1 MRYALG
7 VEYDGGGFNGWQAQ
21 RDDPS
26 VQVCLQDALANV
38 ADHAVTVICAGRTDT
53 GVHAAC
59 QVVHFDT
66 QSRRTPRQWILGI
79 NRRLPATVSVR
90 WVQEVSE
97 DFHARFCAIERQ
109 YRYTILNRWV
119 HPAIRAGK
127 VSWCR
132 YPLDVE
138 KMNKAVAALHGEHD
152 FSAFR
157 SAGCKARHAVREVT
171 HAGVTRRD
179 DEVIFDISANGFL
192 YHMVRN
198 IAGSLI
204 EVGSGNRKPD
214 WIGALLKGRDR
225 MLAGITAT
233 AAGLYF
239 IGPRYPDK
247 YALPV
252 YPFDPFPRGQDQS

>member
-7 VEYDGGGFNGWQAQ
+7 VEYDGSGFNGWQAQ

-26 VQVCLQDALANV
+26 VQGCLQDALTNV

-66 QSRRTPRQWILGI
+66 QSRRTLRQWMLGI
-79 NRRLPATVSVR
+79 NSHLPATVSVR
-90 WVQEVSE
+90 WVQAVSE

-109 YRYTILNRWV
+109 YRYTMLNRWV

-171 HAGVTRRD
+171 HAGVTRRG

-198 IAGSLI
+198 IAGSLMVI
-204 EVGSGNRKPD
+204 GKGEKPVQWLAELLATGDRK
-214 WIGALLKGRDR
+214 K
-225 MLAGITAT
+225 AGITA
-233 AAGLYF
+233 APDGLCLVAV
-239 IGPRYPDK
+239 RYPDSFEIQVQPE
-247 YALPV
+247 A
-252 YPFDPFPRGQDQS
+252 FPAEWKNS